1 MSTSAERAITWTGAL
16 AYFAAML
23 AWMAQPGAR
32 DQLFPAGSAFN
43 TTEQGLSLARRYLLA
58 RAGRSGGPARVA
70 VLARPVGE
78 VGPDANA
85 VVLRVR
91 PEDARGPLLTPAEHA
106 WVERG
111 GRLVLGLSTAY
122 RSLRV
127 ESAAGHGAPEKV
139 FPAFAGVSHL
149 ETPVPR
155 ALAAGVPLDAH
166 ALFALGGRPV
176 LARWPLG
183 RGDVLLLSVPE
194 TIENGALA
202 RADHLRLLEALA
214 GSARPVYFD
223 EYVHGIEG
231 HAGVLDLLTSWGLGP
246 ALVLLLLAGVA
257 LLWRARARLGPPE
270 DDHREWRSEAV
281 DLLDSLALLYDRALS
296 PSQALR
302 LYRRGLER
310 AVSAQSG
317 LKGDALARRMS
328 DLTGG
333 TEDSLAS
340 LNQAYRRTSTWHSMR
355 CSSPSLS

>member
-1 MSTSAERAITWTGAL
+1 MRVSTAVERAIAWAGAL
-16 AYFAAML
+16 AYFAAAL
-23 AWMAQPGAR
+23 AWMAAQPGAR

-43 TTEQGLSLARRYLLA
+43 TTEHGLSLARRYLLA
-58 RAGRSGGPARVA
+58 RAGRPGGPARVA

-85 VVLRVR
+85 VVLRLR
-91 PEDARGPLLTPAEHA
+91 PGDAAGPLLTTGERA

-111 GRLVLGLSTAY
+111 GRLVLGLNTAY

-127 ESAAGHGAPEKV
+127 ESPAGGAAPEKV
-139 FPAFAGVSHL
+139 FPAFAGVSSL
-149 ETPVPR
+149 EAPVPR
-155 ALAAGVPLDAH
+155 TLAAGVPLDAH
-166 ALFALGGRPV
+166 TLFALGGQPV

-183 RGDVLLLSVPE
+183 RGEVVLLSVPE

-223 EYVHGIEG
+223 EYVHGSEG
-231 HAGVLDLLTSWGLGP
+231 HAGVLDLLTAWGLGP
-246 ALVLLLLAGVA
+246 ALVLLVLAGLA
-257 LLWRARARLGPPE
+257 LLWRERARLGPSE
-270 DDHREWRSEAV
+270 DDHRERRSEAV

-310 AVSAQSG
+310 LLTAQSG
-317 LKGDALARRMS
+317 LKGDALARRMA

-333 TEDSLAS
+333 TDDSLAS
-340 LNQAYRRTSTWHSMR
+340 LNRAHERIR
-355 CSSPSLS
+355 PA